1 MEKINFQ
8 DYPSTDTPVNAT
20 NLNLLQT
27 NAETEINSTKSNLE
41 TKITELDN
49 DLQSQINS
57 IGTKIFPVGS
67 IYISVNNTNP
77 SSFLGGTWQ
86 SFGSGRTLVG
96 VDTSQTEFNT
106 VLKSGG
112 AKTHTLTT
120 AQMPAHTHSSS
131 TASFAIVG
139 NLSSINA
146 YGSGTASEFKMA
158 TTAVTASAGNGQAHN
173 NLQPYITVYFWRRT
187 A

>member
-1 MEKINFQ
+1 MEKINFE
-8 DYPSTDTPVNAT
+8 DLPSTDTPIDST

-27 NAETEINSTKSNLE
+27 NTENAINS
-41 TKITELDN
+41 LDN

-57 IGTKIFPVGS
+57 IGKKLFPIGS
-67 IYISVNNTNP
+67 IFISVTNTNP

-86 SFGSGRTLVG
+86 SFGAGRTLVG

-106 VLKSGG
+106 VQKTGG
-112 AKTHTLTT
+112 SKTHTLTIE
-120 AQMPAHTHSSS
+120 QIPSHSH
-131 TASFAIVG
+131 
-139 NLSSINA
+139 SINLPF
-146 YGSGTASEFKMA
+146 YNYQQN
-158 TTAVTASAGNGQAHN
+158 GNGFNGQVYKTSNVSQQNSLKTNTSGNGNPHN